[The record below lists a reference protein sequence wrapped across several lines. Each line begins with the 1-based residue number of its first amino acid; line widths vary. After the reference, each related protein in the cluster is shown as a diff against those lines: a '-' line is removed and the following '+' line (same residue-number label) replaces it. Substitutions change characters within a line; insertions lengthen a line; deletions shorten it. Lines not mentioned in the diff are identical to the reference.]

1 MAGSALVGQPP
12 NTSDDYKVI
21 VSIGRLM
28 EFPPGMLDP
37 SKGLPIPLKRPA
49 SDHYP
54 TNFPNHAPAITAAMA
69 IAISLIWI
77 ITGLRVGLRIL
88 RKDLRWGWDDIVI
101 IPAAVRDLSQPSMKN
116 RTLIRLW

>member
-1 MAGSALVGQPP
+1 MARSALVGQPP

-54 TNFPNHAPAITAAMA
+54 SNYPNHAPAITAAMA
-69 IAISLIWI
+69 IAISLICI

-101 IPAAVRDLSQPSMKN
+101 IPAAVRDLSQPNTKN

>member
-37 SKGLPIPLKRPA
+37 AKGLPIPLKRPA

-54 TNFPNHAPAITAAMA
+54 TNFPNHAPAITAAVA
-69 IAISLIWI
+69 VAISLICI
-77 ITGLRVGLRIL
+77 ITGIRLGLRVF
-88 RKDLRWGWDDIVI
+88 RKDLRWGWDDILI
-101 IPAAVRDLSQPSMKN
+101 LPAAVRDPSQPISET
-116 RTLIRLW
+116 RTLNRYW